1 MTGLVFTTP
10 EEADDFLQA
19 VVSMRAEQLS
29 EGDVI
34 SVGPAVVSIL
44 GVGKIKATL
53 NTERL
58 MREHDLDRILHI
70 GTCMAL
76 TDAVDVGTLVGA
88 SFVLEGDRV
97 HLNAPTYP
105 RMPLDCPFETDTTG
119 TVVTQDHDIGDPEDG
134 SYWQRIA
141 DVSDTS
147 GYAVAYVAAQHGV
160 PCHVA
165 KVVTSQA
172 GVDRDSFLEDRSA
185 AHARIASFLQ
195 QDVFADDAWT

>member
-1 MTGLVFTTP
+1 MTGLVFTTA
-10 EEADDFLQA
+10 EEADDFLQS
-19 VVSMRAEQLS
+19 VHSMRAERLS
-29 EGDVI
+29 EGDVL
-34 SVGPAVVSIL
+34 SLGPAVVSIL

-58 MREHDLDRILHI
+58 LRAHDLDRVLHV

-76 TDAVDVGTLVGA
+76 SDAVDVGTLVGA

-97 HLNAPTYP
+97 HLDAPTYP
-105 RMPLDCPFETDTTG
+105 RMPLECPFETDTTG
-119 TVVTQDHDIGDPEDG
+119 TVVTQDHDIGDTEDR
-134 SYWQRIA
+134 SYWQRIG

-160 PCHVA
+160 PCHVV

-172 GVDRDSFLEDRSA
+172 GVDSDSFLEDRSA

-195 QDVFADDAWT
+195 QDVFADDIQA